1 MFDEYERSEGEE
13 LREKNNARFFSSLIE
28 KRNDRTGAFYLLK
41 NESDQI

>member
-13 LREKNNARFFSSLIE
+13 LTEKTTFAFFLPLIG

-41 NESDQI
+41 NENDQI